1 MEKILIVDDDRDTR
15 SVLSDIIKSEGYE
28 VITAGDGRK
37 ALKEIKVHAPDLIL
51 LDFKLPGMDGMEV
64 RVFYFGHSMWRE

>member
-1 MEKILIVDDDRDTR
+1 MDKILIVDDDKDMRDI
-15 SVLSDIIKSEGYE
+15 LSDLISSDGYKA
-28 VITAGDGRK
+28 ITASDGRK